1 MVKLTSDLIIRHG
14 SHSKKQNYE
23 SDFQFLR
30 RLTHVYCQEKHID
43 EITNLEVCRSLNVL
57 YLYDNSIR
65 SIKNLSSMGNLT
77 HLYLQKN
84 QISRINGLN
93 GLSRLQKLYLGHNSI
108 TVVEG
113 LENVESLTELHIE
126 NQSLP
131 PGESLLFDPRT
142 MEALSHSLSI
152 LNVSGNN
159 LTEISELAVLSKLT
173 QFFAANNQ
181 FHHLYDLS
189 CAVRS
194 WTSIS
199 RLELSGNPFCQS
211 KKYRDKVILMSKRLV
226 MLDGKEVSEATRLFL
241 QSWQANKEMKKTAQ
255 KQRKDTT
262 DFVVH
267 LTQKDVGRQD
277 LGVHREKVDMHSLTA
292 EGSYFL
298 PQSIPLTKPNKRLL
312 AKGKKRSE
320 GDDSTGIKVV

>member
-1 MVKLTSDLIIRHG
+1 
-14 SHSKKQNYE
+14 
-23 SDFQFLR
+23 
-30 RLTHVYCQEKHID
+30 
-43 EITNLEVCRSLNVL
+43 
-57 YLYDNSIR
+57 
-65 SIKNLSSMGNLT
+65 MGNLT

-277 LGVHREKVDMHSLTA
+277 LGVHRETVDMHSLTA